1 MRFVIGHQSDRGLV
15 RETNEDA
22 FFVSDRCLAV
32 ADGMGGH
39 RAGEVA
45 SKMAMDVLDALE
57 SMPSTD
63 SGWRDLVVQINR
75 AVLDAARLDRRYRG
89 MGTTLT
95 LAALVDVELAVV
107 HVGDSRAYVACGGR
121 IKQLTEDHSLVQTL
135 VSAGTITEEEAMRHH
150 SRNVITSAIGVEGD
164 LRIDVVRTKVRPSDV
179 VVVCTDGL
187 SSLVTGK
194 EILAMITEATR
205 SAAPDDCPQVVAD
218 MLVSKALERGGY
230 DNVTAIVGRVEP

>member
-75 AVLDAARLDRRYRG
+75 TVLDAARLDRRYRG
-89 MGTTLT
+89 IGATLT
-95 LAALVDVELAVV
+95 LA
-107 HVGDSRAYVACGGR
+107 HWWMWSW
-121 IKQLTEDHSLVQTL
+121 
-135 VSAGTITEEEAMRHH
+135 
-150 SRNVITSAIGVEGD
+150 
-164 LRIDVVRTKVRPSDV
+164 
-179 VVVCTDGL
+179 L
-187 SSLVTGK
+187 SSTSGQPSLCRDW
-194 EILAMITEATR
+194 R
-205 SAAPDDCPQVVAD
+205 SDKAAD
-218 MLVSKALERGGY
+218 RGSLSCS
-230 DNVTAIVGRVEP
+230 DSCVGRHNH

>member
-1 MRFVIGHQSDRGLV
+1 
-15 RETNEDA
+15 
-22 FFVSDRCLAV
+22 
-32 ADGMGGH
+32 
-39 RAGEVA
+39 
-45 SKMAMDVLDALE
+45 
-57 SMPSTD
+57 
-63 SGWRDLVVQINR
+63 LVVQINR

-95 LAALVDVELAVV
+95 LAALVDMELVVV
-107 HVGDSRAYVACGGR
+107 HVGDSRAYVASGGQIR
-121 IKQLTEDHSLVQTL
+121 QLTEDHSLVQTL

-164 LRIDVVRTKVRPSDV
+164 FRIDVVRTEVRPADV

-194 EILAMITEATR
+194 EILALITEATR
-205 SAAPDDCPQVVAD
+205 SSARDDSPQVVAD
-218 MLVSKALERGGY
+218 MLVSLALERGGY